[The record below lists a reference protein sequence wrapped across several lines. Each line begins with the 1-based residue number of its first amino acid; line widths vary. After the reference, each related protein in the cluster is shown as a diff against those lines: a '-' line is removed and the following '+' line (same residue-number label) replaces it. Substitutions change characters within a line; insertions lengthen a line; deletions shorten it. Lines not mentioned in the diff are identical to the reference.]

1 MAPLLIIGGIVA
13 GVVTP
18 TESGALAA
26 AYCAA
31 VGLFGTRRL
40 TLRGLGE
47 ALEETVRLTSA
58 VFLIMGAA
66 TTVGWIL
73 KWERVPQA
81 VAATLA
87 GWGLLDTPLLLLF
100 TLSALTFVIGMFM
113 EEVAVLTLLTPI
125 FAPLAARAGID
136 PLHFGV
142 VMTLNVTI
150 ALITPPVGA
159 CNYIVA
165 AVGRVPLGELFR
177 EIWPFIGVALG
188 TLGLLILC
196 PPLTT
201 ALPRLLGL

>member
-1 MAPLLIIGGIVA
+1 MKANA
-13 GVVTP
+13 WVVQQ
-18 TESGALAA
+18 ALAS
-26 AYCAA
+26 
-31 VGLFGTRRL
+31 
-40 TLRGLGE
+40 E
-47 ALEETVRLTSA
+47 
-58 VFLIMGAA
+58 
-66 TTVGWIL
+66 
-73 KWERVPQA
+73 
-81 VAATLA
+81 LA
-87 GWGLLDTPLLLLF
+87 
-100 TLSALTFVIGMFM
+100 
-113 EEVAVLTLLTPI
+113 
-125 FAPLAARAGID
+125 LAARAGID